1 MKWNIIT
8 DSSCDMFGFE
18 KEHENIVFSSVPFTI
33 SVGDE
38 NFVDDRNL
46 DVDGM
51 IDSMDACAEASHTAC
66 PSPHAWQEKFEQE
79 GNVIAITISSKLS
92 GSYNSACAAKDMVL
106 EEQPDKKIAV
116 IDSRS
121 AGSELVL
128 LVKKSASLSSPART
142 LRPSLKRRSFIPA
155 TPMSYSLSRRSTI
168 SSRTAA

>member
-51 IDSMDACAEASHTAC
+51 IDSMDA
-66 PSPHAWQEKFEQE
+66 
-79 GNVIAITISSKLS
+79 
-92 GSYNSACAAKDMVL
+92 
-106 EEQPDKKIAV
+106 
-116 IDSRS
+116 
-121 AGSELVL
+121 
-128 LVKKSASLSSPART
+128 
-142 LRPSLKRRSFIPA
+142 
-155 TPMSYSLSRRSTI
+155 
-168 SSRTAA
+168 

>member
-8 DSSCDMFGFE
+8 DSSCDMFGFD

-92 GSYNSACAAKDMVL
+92 GSYNSC
-106 EEQPDKKIAV
+106 
-116 IDSRS
+116 
-121 AGSELVL
+121 L
-128 LVKKSASLSSPART
+128 LYTSPSPRDC
-142 LRPSLKRRSFIPA
+142 S
-155 TPMSYSLSRRSTI
+155 
-168 SSRTAA
+168 